1 MFERFFNK
9 PDNNVQK
16 EVDGERTRLEQ
27 EVNEE
32 LSRID
37 LTREAI
43 LKLNPEEMEGLI
55 SKINDIKEKIPRVS
69 PNLKDELAGVAEI
82 SKLHEKMPKIEKFDD
97 VIDYLVSLK
106 GREKEFLD
114 QIIEDMLLECIIEEK
129 WKEYD
134 KGRWREVMKEKLDR
148 GTDPFGKEPNLFI
161 DYYKK
166 KGIDIVNPTEEDA
179 KKYFD
184 SLEYGAGPVTPEL
197 YRRRQANF
205 SDIGE
210 DREYVIQELLR
221 GLLTVPD
228 KGIAGF
234 RTLGG
239 EELEEK
245 LYEIKIKLER

>member
-16 EVDGERTRLEQ
+16 EIDAERTRLEQ

-32 LSRID
+32 LSRLD
-37 LTREAI
+37 LTRETI
-43 LKLNPEEMEGLI
+43 LKLSPKEVCDLTK
-55 SKINDIKEKIPRVS
+55 KIWDIKEKIPHVS
-69 PNLKDELAGVAEI
+69 PNLKTELAGVAEI
-82 SKLHEKMPKIEKFDD
+82 AKLHEKIPKLEKLDD
-97 VIDYLVSLK
+97 VIDYLASLK
-106 GREKEFLD
+106 GREKDFLN
-114 QIIEDMLLECIIEEK
+114 QIIEDNLLECIVGEK
-129 WKEYD
+129 LKEYD
-134 KGRWREVMKEKLDR
+134 KSRWQEVMKEELDR
-148 GTDPFGKEPNLFI
+148 GTDPFGKEPNFFI

-184 SLEYGAGPVTPEL
+184 SSEYGAGPITPEL

-205 SDIGE
+205 NDIGQ
-210 DREYVIQELLR
+210 DREYVIKELLD

-234 RTLGG
+234 RHLIG

-245 LYEIKIKLER
+245 LYELKAKLG